1 LIRRIPTPRTR
12 NALNFSLFAR
22 CSQNY
27 NILAHGD
34 HRSIAI
40 PKAVTAKEAISRTN
54 QTIKLSGGDK
64 RSKMVTEITAGNNQI
79 TIETPG
85 GDEFLIQAGQSKI
98 APSNPRICHHTT
110 ERMPRDNTIRNKT
123 NRMDTSGLGFGSQ
136 TRECAYL
143 GSLHEAAPVPPSLRP
158 LFLGSA
164 SEEFVSRIETGG
176 VVEGRGRS
184 NSWRRDMAAQ
194 SAVAVGRWHGRA
206 ACI

>member
-1 LIRRIPTPRTR
+1 LIRRTPTPRTR

-40 PKAVTAKEAISRTN
+40 PKAVPAKEAISRTN

-176 VVEGRGRS
+176 VVEGRGR
-184 NSWRRDMAAQ
+184 
-194 SAVAVGRWHGRA
+194 
-206 ACI
+206 